1 MANEQNLM
9 PIEEVNSRRTPEQH
23 SADSSKAGK
32 RSGQV
37 RREKADLRKI
47 AQQVLDGTYTD
58 KNGNEMTGKQ
68 LVLNGIIANLSP
80 KSRNWGKAM
89 DLLVKLLGY
98 DKSIEEIE
106 QIKAQTALINAK
118 VNIMTG
124 TDDETLQKLDIVLKE
139 MRDNANTKSE
149 TE

>member
-1 MANEQNLM
+1 MAKEENLL
-9 PIEEVNSRRTPEQH
+9 TPEELN
-23 SADSSKAGK
+23 ARLTPEERIKNASKAGK
-32 RSGQV
+32 ASAKARK
-37 RREKADLRKI
+37 EKADLRKI

-118 VNIMTG
+118 VEAMTG
-124 TDDETLQKLDIVLKE
+124 TDDVTMQKLDEVLE
-139 MRDNANTKSE
+139 HIGE
-149 TE
+149 